1 MLSRRNVPAPIFDRL
16 AALLSRND
24 RITTLRASGCQG
36 ARDELLAA
44 CARLKHGVLGQSD
57 ATAPRCPEFQSVD
70 CVGAQDSAS
79 DVSRA
84 PRSGVGFVNRA
95 RRSVVPI
102 VIDAAVMTGEV
113 QCGGIMTSDRPAHC
127 ADTTCAEP
135 AHMGCAHAPEILSAE
150 ATDMGSTETTEMHS
164 AETTEARSAEA
175 AEMRSAETTDMG
187 CAHRA
192 DMTAATAVTAA
203 ATAAASVGGAN
214 CGKSEHDDRCC
225 CSENLRHDDLRI

>member
-1 MLSRRNVPAPIFDRL
+1 MDNATRCGSAGAKALRTTRPAVATRRSAFL
-16 AALLSRND
+16 
-24 RITTLRASGCQG
+24 
-36 ARDELLAA
+36 
-44 CARLKHGVLGQSD
+44 
-57 ATAPRCPEFQSVD
+57 SVD

-102 VIDAAVMTGEV
+102 VIDVAVMTGEV
-113 QCGGIMTSDRPAHC
+113 PCDGIMISDRRAHC

-135 AHMGCAHAPEILSAE
+135 AHMGCAHAAEILPGE
-150 ATDMGSTETTEMHS
+150 VLDMGSTETTEMRSAETTEMRS

-175 AEMRSAETTDMG
+175 AEMRSAEATDMG
-187 CAHRA
+187 CAHCA
-192 DMTAATAVTAA
+192 DMTAAEATAKTAMTA
-203 ATAAASVGGAN
+203 AAASVSGAN